1 MDERSIHIDEFFRRQ
16 MDGHIDAPPV
26 AVWDALEKRLDDKPG
41 RKRPFPVWWFWT
53 IAGLILVSSTFI
65 IAGYI
70 KNVRESAIVK
80 TNTPGHDATSE
91 KVITGI
97 SVAQQEHTPSASQ
110 NATASSSAD
119 KAAPQSV
126 PPGHTNKDNLS
137 STVNNTNTQPT
148 SKNTVANNTKDGGNI
163 PSDNS
168 SGSATN
174 STSTPPSAS
183 MRHADKLFLL
193 SVTPMGGNMQVSV
206 PLAARRSARVPE
218 VTMPVDDNMA
228 TPESANAKR
237 IESEVVSAPLPTVA
251 STSPGQATG
260 VPLPGLLQ
268 SHEEQGSNMPLSEL
282 QAGLLNTS
290 PLQDTSKKKK
300 AVAGNNAD
308 SLLNETVYAVNTT
321 KKKPLPIDAGI
332 KLGFS
337 RGFDRTWNAD
347 KWIIAPFVQ
356 YRMPA
361 NLSLIIQPS
370 FQAGRARVGA
380 LANSDQVFYEI
391 RSSNFDS
398 LGRVS
403 RGAID
408 SSVLTPNPPDT
419 VFRTYKY
426 GQVYDSIHVGYRV
439 TNTQMWDVEL
449 PLMLQYRVS
458 KTFAFIV
465 GGSVAYSS
473 VLQTK
478 EEVNRYEG
486 LTRSYQEVH
495 TPQTFFVTTQG
506 QEPPAGPPR
515 KSFSDLFQYD
525 TAPFSDYRQRQV
537 ATTNNFFRYGFMVGA
552 SATFKERWM
561 VELMLHKTGVDAN
574 AVPDK
579 QLQKIYTQPYLRLMV
594 GYKITK

>member
-26 AVWDALEKRLDDKPG
+26 AVWDALEKRLDDKSG

-91 KVITGI
+91 KVMAGI
-97 SVAQQEHTPSASQ
+97 SAAQQEHTQPVAQ
-110 NATASSSAD
+110 NETASSGTD
-119 KAAPQSV
+119 NAAPQSV

-137 STVNNTNTQPT
+137 STVNNTNIKPT

-163 PSDNS
+163 PRDNS

-174 STSTPPSAS
+174 STSTPLSAS

-193 SVTPMGGNMQVSV
+193 SVTPMDGNMPVRV

-237 IESEVVSAPLPTVA
+237 IESEVVSAPLPTVV
-251 STSPGQATG
+251 STSPGQATDM
-260 VPLPGLLQ
+260 PLPGLLQ
-268 SHEEQGSNMPLSEL
+268 SHEEPGSDLPLSEL
-282 QAGLLNTS
+282 QAGLLAAS

-300 AVAGNNAD
+300 VAADNNAD

-458 KTFAFIV
+458 KTFAFIL

-478 EEVNRYEG
+478 EEVSRYEG

-495 TPQTFFVTTQG
+495 NPQTFFVTTQG

-525 TAPFSDYRQRQV
+525 TIPFSDYRPRQV
-537 ATTNNFFRYGFMVGA
+537 STANNFFRYGFMVGA

-561 VELMLHKTGVDAN
+561 VELMLHKTGVDAS

>member
-16 MDGHIDAPPV
+16 MDGHIDAPPI
-26 AVWDALEKRLDDKPG
+26 AVWNALEKRLDDKPG

-65 IAGYI
+65 IAGYL
-70 KNVRESAIVK
+70 KNVRESAIAKNQASAPVAFGQK
-80 TNTPGHDATSE
+80 EMADVPATQHGDTEHTTSNETNFPDKNNSVSGSDDRMPAKEDKFVLTTSSTNSLSKPTNTPAVNSGLGTDNHP
-91 KVITGI
+91 
-97 SVAQQEHTPSASQ
+97 QET
-110 NATASSSAD
+110 SSSAPGT
-119 KAAPQSV
+119 AVRASQSV
-126 PPGHTNKDNLS
+126 IRHT
-137 STVNNTNTQPT
+137 
-148 SKNTVANNTKDGGNI
+148 
-163 PSDNS
+163 
-168 SGSATN
+168 
-174 STSTPPSAS
+174 
-183 MRHADKLFLL
+183 DKLSLL
-193 SVTPMGGNMQVSV
+193 SVTTVGVHMPVSI
-206 PLAARRSARVPE
+206 PLAPKRYVRVP
-218 VTMPVDDNMA
+218 VVALPVGDNVA
-228 TPESANAKR
+228 GQGSGIAQKN
-237 IESEVVSAPLPTVA
+237 ESEVVSAPLPTVA
-251 STSPGQATG
+251 SLSPGQATSG
-260 VPLPGLLQ
+260 SLPGLLQ
-268 SHEEQGSNMPLSEL
+268 SHDEVSSDVPLSEL
-282 QAGLLNTS
+282 QATLLNTS
-290 PLQDTSKKKK
+290 LSQDTSKKKK
-300 AVAGNNAD
+300 TALDASTD

-321 KKKPLPIDAGI
+321 KKKPLRVDAGI

-370 FQAGRARVGA
+370 FQFGRARVGA
-380 LANSDQVFYEI
+380 FANSNQVFYEL
-391 RSSNFDS
+391 RSSDFDS
-398 LGRVS
+398 MGRVS

-408 SSVLTPNPPDT
+408 SSVVTPNPPDT
-419 VFRTYKY
+419 VFRTYRY
-426 GQVYDSIHVGYRV
+426 GQVYDSIHVGYKV

-478 EEVNRYEG
+478 EEVTRYEG

-495 TPQTFFVTTQG
+495 APQTFFVTTQG
-506 QEPPAGPPR
+506 QEPPPGPPR

-525 TAPFSDYRQRQV
+525 TAPFSDYSPRQV
-537 ATTNNFFRYGFMVGA
+537 AATNNFFRYGFMVGA
-552 SATFKERWM
+552 SASFKERWM

-574 AVPDK
+574 AVPEK

-594 GYKITK
+594 GYKITR